1 MFTRWGHTVFRHR
14 WRIIVVGAIFAA
26 LAGAWGGGVL
36 GSLSAG
42 GFADRDSEAAR
53 ATRMLEGTGRS
64 TPDVVVVYEHDK
76 LTVDDAAYRTAVT
89 GALDSLP
96 EEHVRTAVTY
106 WSTDDERL
114 VSPDRHLTYASL
126 VLTGGN
132 DTERAADYAG
142 IRDGLDR
149 LDGFEVTRG
158 GPEAVFSDVSEQVG
172 KDIKHAEMLSMPL
185 VLILCIL
192 IYGSVVAASLPLL
205 VGGLAVLGAF
215 ATVRTLTS
223 VTDVSVFSLN
233 IITLLGLGLA
243 IDYALFVVSRFREEL
258 ARGADVEAAVVATV
272 ATAGRTIVWSGLTV
286 ALSLASLLMFPQVF
300 LRSMGIGGV
309 AAVAV
314 AMTAA
319 LTVLPAVLAVLG
331 HRVDSWRLFSR
342 RSRGRRAAV
351 AEPGRRWA
359 SFAHVVMRRPL
370 LFAATGF
377 VVLVALGAPFL
388 GATFGGVDERSLPTT
403 TESRI
408 ASETV
413 AAEFPG
419 AGSSVAEVVTTGL
432 DDLQVRGLAAAAE
445 DVPGVDAVS
454 IDLDGAGPSVLQV
467 VYGAEAQSA
476 EARRIVG
483 ELRDLPVPS
492 GGTALVRGETAELVD
507 LLGSLGSILPWM
519 ALTVALTTFLL
530 LFMDF
535 GSVVVPLKAMAMAA
549 ISLCASFGVVV
560 WVFQDGHGAGL
571 LGFTGT
577 GYVDATQPILMLAV
591 LFGLSMD
598 YELFLLSRV
607 REEWDRTHDNAHA
620 VAVGLQRTGRIITS
634 AALLLIV
641 VVAGFSTSGITFIKM
656 MGVGMIVALVV
667 DATLVRAV
675 LVPATM
681 RLLGSANWYAPPRL
695 ARWWASSGLREH
707 DTAPRP
713 HTAPRHRTGPRA
725 GRPVSPAAA
734 RPEPG
739 SPGRELLPAGRG

>member
-14 WRIIVVGAIFAA
+14 WRTIVLAALFAV
-26 LAGAWGGGVL
+26 LAGAWGAGVL

-53 ATRMLEGTGRS
+53 ATRMLESTGRS
-64 TPDVVVVYEHDK
+64 APDVVVVYEHDD
-76 LTVDDAAYRTAVT
+76 LTVDDAAYRRAVT
-89 GALDSLP
+89 GSLAGLP
-96 EEHVRTAVTY
+96 DEHVRATATY
-106 WSTDDERL
+106 WSTGDERL
-114 VSPDRHLTYASL
+114 VSPDRHLTYATV
-126 VLTGGN
+126 VLAGGD
-132 DTERAADYAG
+132 DTERAADYAE
-142 IRDGLDR
+142 IRDELEVA
-149 LDGFEVTRG
+149 GFEVIRG

-172 KDIKHAEMLSMPL
+172 EDVKHAEMLSMPL
-185 VLILCIL
+185 VLVLCIL

-205 VGGLAVLGAF
+205 VGGIAVLGAF
-215 ATVRTLTS
+215 AAVRSLTA

-243 IDYALFVVSRFREEL
+243 IDYALFVVTRFREQL
-258 ARGADVEAAVVATV
+258 ARGDDVEAAVVATV

-309 AAVAV
+309 AAVVV

-319 LTVLPAVLAVLG
+319 LTVLPAVLSVLG

-351 AEPGRRWA
+351 RTPGKRWA
-359 SFAHVVMRRPL
+359 SFAHLVMRRPL
-370 LFAATGF
+370 VFLATGF

-388 GATFGGVDERSLPTT
+388 GATFGGVDERALPAS
-403 TESRI
+403 TESRV
-408 ASETV
+408 ASETI
-413 AAEFPG
+413 AEELPG
-419 AGSSVAEVVTTGL
+419 AGSSVAEIVTTGL
-432 DDLQVRGLAAAAE
+432 DELQLRGFAAAAE
-445 DVPGVDAVS
+445 DVPGVAAVTTEVN
-454 IDLDGAGPSVLQV
+454 DEGPSVIQV
-467 VYGAEAQSA
+467 AYGAEAQSG
-476 EARRIVG
+476 EARAIVT
-483 ELRDLPVPS
+483 ELRELPVPD

-507 LLGSLGSILPWM
+507 LLGSLSSILPWM
-519 ALTVALTTFLL
+519 ALTVAVTTFVL
-530 LFMDF
+530 LFLAF
-535 GSVVVPLKAMAMAA
+535 GSVVVPLKAIAMAA

-560 WVFQDGHGAGL
+560 WVFQDGHGSGL
-571 LGFTGT
+571 LGFTET

-607 REEWDRTHDNAHA
+607 REEWDRTHDNTHA

-695 ARWWASSGLREH
+695 ARWWAVSGLREH
-707 DTAPRP
+707 D
-713 HTAPRHRTGPRA
+713 
-725 GRPVSPAAA
+725 PVSPAPVP
-734 RPEPG
+734 PEPG
-739 SPGRELLPAGRG
+739 SPARELQPAGHG